1 MENNIE
7 NKDDDNINVI
17 NGKNE
22 HKNINNNLFINFIE
36 DYYGFFKQFI
46 SFEDLYNIGKVNKKL
61 MSLFLIDKGNNLYNK
76 IESKKIQ
83 INQIISVSLFYK

>member
-7 NKDDDNINVI
+7 KKDDDNINVI

-83 INQIISVSLFYK
+83 INQIISVSLYYK

>member
-7 NKDDDNINVI
+7 KKDDDNINVI

-22 HKNINNNLFINFIE
+22 HKNINNNLIINFIE

-46 SFEDLYNIGKVNKKL
+46 SFEDLQNIGKVNKKL

-83 INQIISVSLFYK
+83 INQIISVSLYYK